1 MSAFGRSLGVLILG
15 RGLACAMAGEPLLQ
29 RQNFWCRKPAL
40 PTTATPRLTPFR
52 DLGHWVIM
60 FSHQDL
66 SFTFLPGGIA
76 LVLLTTQLGDLDH
89 STNEFNEITR

>member
-1 MSAFGRSLGVLILG
+1 
-15 RGLACAMAGEPLLQ
+15 
-29 RQNFWCRKPAL
+29 
-40 PTTATPRLTPFR
+40 
-52 DLGHWVIM
+52 M

-89 STNEFNEITR
+89 STNEFNEIAR